1 MNELNLKPLLLLT
14 DWFNTGK
21 DGNRGMKGLG
31 DDPESLKGFSE
42 QIDLLNEMAAQYG
55 TKRGNKESDAKIKQH
70 IHNLIEMNIPIH
82 PEIARRLFNRKIGKP
97 KIGERIIVER
107 SCTDAI
113 IRTIFQK
120 AKSLFKE
127 KKLDEVDYYIGK
139 CLNYDVLNK
148 RPAYRQSALYKD
160 TSREIGYLVDWLM
173 DGWADAPIGKLS
185 LPRKEEVGDSLNSL
199 KLMYMSQEIA
209 GARMYFV
216 KYLCPID
223 EGKNAVR

>member
-1 MNELNLKPLLLLT
+1 M
-14 DWFNTGK
+14 
-21 DGNRGMKGLG
+21 
-31 DDPESLKGFSE
+31 
-42 QIDLLNEMAAQYG
+42 
-55 TKRGNKESDAKIKQH
+55 
-70 IHNLIEMNIPIH
+70 
-82 PEIARRLFNRKIGKP
+82 
-97 KIGERIIVER
+97 ER

-139 CLNYDVLNK
+139 CLHYDVLNK

-209 GARMYFV
+209 GARRYFV

-223 EGKNAVR
+223 EGKNAAR

>member
-14 DWFNTGK
+14 DWFNMGK

-82 PEIARRLFNRKIGKP
+82 PEIARRLFNRKTGKP
-97 KIGERIIVER
+97 KIGERTIVER
-107 SCTDAI
+107 SCIDAI

-120 AKSLFKE
+120 AKSLFKA
-127 KKLDEVDYYIGK
+127 KRLDEVDYYIGK

-148 RPAYRQSALYKD
+148 KPIYRQSALYKD
-160 TSREIGYLVDWLM
+160 VSREIGCLVDWLM
-173 DGWADAPIGKLS
+173 DGWGDAPVGKLS
-185 LPRKEEVGDSLNSL
+185 LPRKEMVGDSLITL
-199 KLMYMSQEIA
+199 RLMFLGGELER
-209 GARMYFV
+209 ARMHFV

-223 EGKNAVR
+223 EGKNAAR